1 MKLHWPVPSTVH
13 STASHRANH
22 PTVMKPFRA
31 GLALLA
37 TGSLIFGGNL
47 PAALAQAPHEDST
60 QTDQA
65 EAATPASP
73 FSVPTNAGS
82 PQGAPRS
89 AAPGSLPQQKF
100 DSSSSPTPTMQSS
113 EPRSVAEM
121 PRWPEE

>member
-82 PQGAPRS
+82 PRALREVLLPVPFPSRS
-89 AAPGSLPQQKF
+89 LI
-100 DSSSSPTPTMQSS
+100 SSSSPTPTMQSS

>member
-1 MKLHWPVPSTVH
+1 MKLHWPVPSAGH

-47 PAALAQAPHEDST
+47 PAALAQAPHEDAT
-60 QTDQA
+60 QADQT

-73 FSVPTNAGS
+73 FSVPTNAVV
-82 PQGAPRS
+82 A
-89 AAPGSLPQQKF
+89 F
-100 DSSSSPTPTMQSS
+100 
-113 EPRSVAEM
+113 RSVED
-121 PRWPEE
+121 